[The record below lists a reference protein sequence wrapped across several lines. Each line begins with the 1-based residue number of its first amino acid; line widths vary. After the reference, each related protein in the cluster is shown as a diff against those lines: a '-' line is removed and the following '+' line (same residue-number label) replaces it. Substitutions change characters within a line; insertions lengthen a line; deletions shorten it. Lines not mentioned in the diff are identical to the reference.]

1 MKLFN
6 SNQLLEHALDVRLHK
21 QQRLSANVANVDTPG
36 YAPKTVDFETSMENF
51 VNTQSDARLAQT
63 SSAHMSVNG
72 MSLRQGSDDAIEIVA
87 DKEGVPTLD
96 DNSVDLDHTMS
107 QLAEN
112 GVQFQ
117 TVAKTLQKKLGLLRY
132 VAADGAA

>member
-1 MKLFN
+1 M
-6 SNQLLEHALDVRLHK
+6 
-21 QQRLSANVANVDTPG
+21 
-36 YAPKTVDFETSMENF
+36 
-51 VNTQSDARLAQT
+51 
-63 SSAHMSVNG
+63 
-72 MSLRQGSDDAIEIVA
+72 
-87 DKEGVPTLD
+87 PTLD